1 MKSSEFE
8 YRTIRK
14 EGTDPKGLARIL
26 WKKSGEKSACIL
38 TLTKRGGGS
47 NQNSE
52 CLMNFIFLASFDI
65 HLNWL
70 LIQIKT
76 FKISYFIEVGYFSK
90 NGGRIVDPNLI
101 CLMDFCCLR
110 LDIFQ
115 R

>member
-14 EGTDPKGLARIL
+14 EGTDPKRLARIL

-52 CLMNFIFLASFDI
+52 CLMNLIFLASFGI
-65 HLNWL
+65 HNR
-70 LIQIKT
+70 Q
-76 FKISYFIEVGYFSK
+76 
-90 NGGRIVDPNLI
+90 
-101 CLMDFCCLR
+101 
-110 LDIFQ
+110 
-115 R
+115 